1 MFIGLDLPQAIS
13 LLYRKMNTE
22 LNERLG
28 KIGLSKAKSRLLRY
42 LYKHGQMAQIDLSRE
57 LDLDKST
64 VAKVLARL
72 EDQGLVSKMVN
83 PEDTRSFLVS
93 LTPKSED
100 IIPKS
105 EEVIKGWCDDLT
117 SVLTEGEKQLFYEL
131 LYKVS
136 QSATEITSK

>member
-1 MFIGLDLPQAIS
+1 
-13 LLYRKMNTE
+13 
-22 LNERLG
+22 
-28 KIGLSKAKSRLLRY
+28 
-42 LYKHGQMAQIDLSRE
+42 
-57 LDLDKST
+57 
-64 VAKVLARL
+64 
-72 EDQGLVSKMVN
+72 
-83 PEDTRSFLVS
+83 LVS

-117 SVLTEGEKQLFYEL
+117 SVLTEGESQLFYEL